1 MCIFTFINMC
11 KCIDDGIGTFDVV
24 RFHSKYNHI
33 IYTKRWM
40 HIADSVPPVAIGT
53 HHKILLLTL
62 SYRLLMASNVSVQYY
77 ATNPYVVHRRY
88 PNYYQK
94 KKM

>member
-24 RFHSKYNHI
+24 RLHSKYNHI

-40 HIADSVPPVAIGT
+40 HIADSIPPVA
-53 HHKILLLTL
+53 
-62 SYRLLMASNVSVQYY
+62 
-77 ATNPYVVHRRY
+77 
-88 PNYYQK
+88 
-94 KKM
+94 

>member
-1 MCIFTFINMC
+1 MIILCLSLLIYTQVSDMCIFTFINMC

-40 HIADSVPPVAIGT
+40 HIADSIPPVA
-53 HHKILLLTL
+53 
-62 SYRLLMASNVSVQYY
+62 
-77 ATNPYVVHRRY
+77 
-88 PNYYQK
+88 
-94 KKM
+94 

>member
-33 IYTKRWM
+33 IYTKGGCTLLT
-40 HIADSVPPVAIGT
+40 VF
-53 HHKILLLTL
+53 LLL
-62 SYRLLMASNVSVQYY
+62 
-77 ATNPYVVHRRY
+77 HR
-88 PNYYQK
+88 NTS
-94 KKM
+94 